1 MKTNLFHLCAL
12 TLATH
17 ALQCKMHSCNIIVY
31 HVSKCI
37 SCHKDIVVITRRR
50 KDLKLYT
57 YETRVC
63 GYIYIYI
70 YIYINQELS
79 QWDYPILRP
88 ERDSQ
93 DQELFLAPSTDKQ
106 ISNYDRVLK
115 PLSIPITIKHQ
126 DWAAAC
132 SRIHMFV
139 WQNMLNQILRS
150 SIVRIPPS
158 PPPHPF

>member
-1 MKTNLFHLCAL
+1 M
-12 TLATH
+12 
-17 ALQCKMHSCNIIVY
+17 SV
-31 HVSKCI
+31 
-37 SCHKDIVVITRRR
+37 DI
-50 KDLKLYT
+50 
-57 YETRVC
+57 
-63 GYIYIYI
+63 YIYIYI

-158 PPPHPF
+158 PPPPPFLKGAGRIFRKLSHLVGRNFLLERGDKPEKRRLM